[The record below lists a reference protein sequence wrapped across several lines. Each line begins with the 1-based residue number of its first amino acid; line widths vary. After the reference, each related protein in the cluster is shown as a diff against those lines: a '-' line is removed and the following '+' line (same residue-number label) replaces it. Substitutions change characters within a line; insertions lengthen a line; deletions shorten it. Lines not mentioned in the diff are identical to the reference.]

1 MNQLGATSRVYAA
14 RRVPARAMSIT
25 ETVNE
30 SLQAHPLYTWALLG
44 VIFLGATS
52 FVLLLFIS
60 APYGRHLR
68 PGWGPTIN
76 ARTLWVIMEAPSPIA
91 FAVVYFM
98 SDNAFRPVPLVLLG
112 LFMLHYIYR
121 SFIYPFRMTG
131 GHKKE
136 PIITGLLAFLFNGA
150 NGSTNAFAITELAP
164 HLWSTSWFAD
174 PRFLVGIVI
183 FFTGYAINQ
192 HSDSILLK
200 LRKPGET
207 GYKIP
212 YGGFYRFVSSPNYL
226 GEIIEWIGF
235 AFAAWTVPAW
245 VFAWF
250 TATNLVP
257 RSFSNH
263 RWYLEKFSDYPKNR
277 RVIIPFLL

>member
-1 MNQLGATSRVYAA
+1 M
-14 RRVPARAMSIT
+14 PIT
-25 ETVNE
+25 EALSE
-30 SLQAHPLYTWALLG
+30 SLQTHPFYTWTVFGIVVLG
-44 VIFLGATS
+44 IVS

-76 ARTLWVIMEAPSPIA
+76 ATALWVIMESPSPIA

-98 SDNAFRPVPLVLLG
+98 SDNAFETVPLILFSM
-112 LFMLHYIYR
+112 FMLHYVYR
-121 SFIYPFRMTG
+121 SFIYPFRMRG
-131 GHKKE
+131 GHKRK
-136 PIITGLLAFLFNGA
+136 PILTGALAFGFNAA

-164 HLWSTSWFAD
+164 HLLSTAWLAD
-174 PRFLVGIVI
+174 PRFIIGIIV

-192 HSDSILLK
+192 HSDAILRN
-200 LRKPGET
+200 LRKPGES

-212 YGGFYRFVSSPNYL
+212 YGGFYRWLSSPNYF
-226 GEIIEWIGF
+226 GEIVEWIGF

-250 TATNLVP
+250 TAMNLVP
-257 RSFSNH
+257 RAFSNH
-263 RWYLEKFSDYPKNR
+263 RWYLEHFSDYPKGR
-277 RVIIPFLL
+277 RRIIPFLL